1 MKKLSKFWDSLLY
14 TKRMFVLMWRN
25 DKAYLAFVLLDI
37 IVFSCMPFI
46 SMYLVKM
53 SISMMEA
60 KADFPFYVAVIV
72 GLLLAGV
79 LGNFIHNWLNY
90 KRDVHGSMINIILYK
105 NIFEKT
111 LNIDYEQLLNKD
123 IKEKR
128 ELAIQIIDKSR
139 FATLTNNFYG
149 IVSNIIILL
158 GIVIILAQVDFWVLM
173 VVLVVVIINTLSIM
187 YRQKYNRSV
196 HIDINPILRKL
207 QYFMRIGED
216 ASYVKEIKTYS
227 MDKKMVKQYVDLQ
240 NQMRVGVDKTR
251 KLSLFGYGISHAMDA
266 ILNGIVY
273 INLGFRVLRGSLSIS
288 NFSFFLSSILNFNRS
303 IQSIVSS
310 FVEISN
316 NGQYLQDYFEFMDI
330 KTNMDRKGLAIAQ
343 TTEKKTY
350 AFTFDNVSYRY
361 PQKDDYA
368 LKNINLELK
377 PDEKLAIVGE
387 NGSGKSTLIMLLMR
401 IIDPTQGRIL
411 LNGVDI
417 RDYDLEE
424 YKKLFSTVFQD
435 YKLFSFTIKENITA
449 LSEEDS
455 ARLTNVIAEVGLDQ
469 KLASLRKGVD
479 TYLDKL
485 YDNEGVLL
493 SGGESQ
499 RLSIAR
505 ALYKNAPIFI
515 LDEPTAALDPRI
527 EHEIYTQFKTMAE
540 GKTTFYITH
549 RLASVRFCDRVIVL
563 REGQVVEMG
572 SHYDLIKANGYY
584 AELYHMQAQYFTE
597 SERD

>member
-25 DKAYLAFVLLDI
+25 DKA
-37 IVFSCMPFI
+37 
-46 SMYLVKM
+46 
-53 SISMMEA
+53 
-60 KADFPFYVAVIV
+60 
-72 GLLLAGV
+72 
-79 LGNFIHNWLNY
+79 
-90 KRDVHGSMINIILYK
+90 
-105 NIFEKT
+105 
-111 LNIDYEQLLNKD
+111 
-123 IKEKR
+123 
-128 ELAIQIIDKSR
+128 
-139 FATLTNNFYG
+139 
-149 IVSNIIILL
+149 
-158 GIVIILAQVDFWVLM
+158 
-173 VVLVVVIINTLSIM
+173 
-187 YRQKYNRSV
+187 
-196 HIDINPILRKL
+196 
-207 QYFMRIGED
+207 
-216 ASYVKEIKTYS
+216 
-227 MDKKMVKQYVDLQ
+227 
-240 NQMRVGVDKTR
+240 
-251 KLSLFGYGISHAMDA
+251 
-266 ILNGIVY
+266 
-273 INLGFRVLRGSLSIS
+273 
-288 NFSFFLSSILNFNRS
+288 
-303 IQSIVSS
+303 
-310 FVEISN
+310 
-316 NGQYLQDYFEFMDI
+316 
-330 KTNMDRKGLAIAQ
+330 
-343 TTEKKTY
+343 Y